1 MIKVVDDRH
10 IDRAVH
16 DVATPILIIK
26 ESLKRVKPNRKKK
39 KTKSKEFKQKINEF
53 IFLSSRILYVEHCK
67 HSFFVLFYFL
77 VETLSWLF

>member
-26 ESLKRVKPNRKKK
+26 ESLKRVKPNKKK
-39 KTKSKEFKQKINEF
+39 QNPRNLNKK
-53 IFLSSRILYVEHCK
+53 
-67 HSFFVLFYFL
+67 
-77 VETLSWLF
+77 